1 MLCAAG
7 DSAHASGVPG
17 SLDHLLWQ
25 YCVLEFFIGALGCF
39 PVSNN
44 AALFA
49 EARCSFI
56 LPSYVP
62 SAYACPFLAIRNA
75 WALPAV
81 PGALPCMHARPCLT
95 QR

>member
-1 MLCAAG
+1 MTKWFWGAHSGALCAEG

-17 SLDHLLWQ
+17 SLDHLVWQ

-49 EARCSFI
+49 E
-56 LPSYVP
+56 VG
-62 SAYACPFLAIRNA
+62 SA
-75 WALPAV
+75 AV
-81 PGALPCMHARPCLT
+81 S
-95 QR
+95 